1 MSEAH
6 LQLCAPPLRADDPD
20 DAASQSRV
28 SFVQHAIEA
37 GTMPARL
44 DIETRAQSV
53 EDRDDGAQRNW
64 RRIAPFDAG
73 DGRPAHADTA
83 GDVLLAQTLSN
94 AEARAII
101 PSLPRCTGPV
111 SRARLHGRFAAA

>member
-1 MSEAH
+1 
-6 LQLCAPPLRADDPD
+6 
-20 DAASQSRV
+20 
-28 SFVQHAIEA
+28 
-37 GTMPARL
+37 MPARL

-94 AEARAII
+94 AEGARNHPQPAEVHRTSLASTASR
-101 PSLPRCTGPV
+101 PLCCRLTAASLPLGCGLTRLARRPAIER
-111 SRARLHGRFAAA
+111 RALYLAIRPPHGL